1 MNRIS
6 LKSQYSFKTDSCRQC
21 ISNFYS
27 FNGVV
32 SFVDLLNGEFYNS
45 DKMSWDSWYY
55 MYSDDDV
62 DKVHISTN
70 QMMIMR

>member
-6 LKSQYSFKTDSCRQC
+6 LKSQYDFKTEFCRQC

-32 SFVDLLNGEFYNS
+32 SFIDLLNGEFYNS

-55 MYSDDDV
+55 MCGNGDI
-62 DKVHISTN
+62 DKVYISTN
-70 QMMIMR
+70 QMMIK